1 MALVITIDS
10 NTIPDGDIKSYP
22 VARNVAEFNNNLIAS
37 EMDIVL
43 DNTDGSYSDTNVLS
57 IFYGVNWVDKEV
69 TVYDDKLELYT
80 WKGRIKNLVQDDG
93 NKTLTVKTAN
103 YVRDLVDITC
113 VYSGSAITPAAAV
126 YNILTTLIGVPVS
139 YIQYD
144 GFQDAIAR
152 QTAGSGTIVI
162 TFTADDNKSCMSVI
176 QELLRMS
183 HCVLYSVNNILH
195 LWQWRAWDGVLGTRI
210 GDHELIPGTFKSEY
224 DFMQYNAYSIYW
236 NNGGTAT
243 LRSVTKAGT
252 DGEKKFVVPDENV
265 ESTTAAN
272 YRILLAAQAGADY
285 YGVMAYTRYANPT
298 KKCSFT
304 LDDSMRELAPNEQVD
319 ITSGDFVGEPVRLT
333 SVVYDPNNRTVA
345 CEGIF
350 LNLPVNVVSRDET
363 PPEAPGIIEVLPLHN
378 GIFVKWTANTETDL
392 LGYRLYL
399 SAGSPGSW
407 NGLMTNLGP
416 SPIDVRNPSLSVD
429 GYCYKEIYELVA
441 GATYYV
447 KATAYDTSFNE
458 SEDSNIMAGYALPYT
473 TDNENLYSC
482 DGDLY
487 SGITLAILNP
497 HSGTVP
503 ADGTD
508 FTLYD
513 SDYYDMLYLGPTA
526 IYESLI
532 LWNGAGETVSSIV
545 VKGFADRVDD
555 IKVQWAEYD
564 PVTDSLG
571 TWSALV
577 SCVGTCILS
586 PGKEYVELR
595 FVFYST
601 SWSDTDKALVTEIN

>member
-10 NTIPDGDIKSYP
+10 NEIPDGDIRTYP
-22 VARNVAEFNNNLIAS
+22 VARNVAEFNSNLIAS

-43 DNTDGSYSDTNVLS
+43 DNTDGTYSDTNILS

-69 TVYDDKLELYT
+69 TVYDDELELYT
-80 WKGRIKNLVQDDG
+80 WKGRIKNLVQDDSAA
-93 NKTLTVKTAN
+93 TLTVRTAN

-113 VYSGSAITPAAAV
+113 VYSGSGITPAEAI
-126 YNILTTLIGVPVS
+126 YDILVDLVGVTDD

-152 QTAGSGTIVI
+152 QTAGSGTLVI

-183 HCVLYSVNNILH
+183 NCVLYTVNNILH
-195 LWQWRAWDGVLGTRI
+195 LWQWRAWDGVLGTRVT
-210 GDHELIPGTFKSEY
+210 DHEIIPGTFKSEY
-224 DFMQYNAYSIYW
+224 DFTQFNAYSIYW

-265 ESTTAAN
+265 ETTTAAS
-272 YRILLAAQAGADY
+272 YRILLEAQAGADY
-285 YGVMAYTRYANPT
+285 YGDMAYTRYANPT

-319 ITSGDFVGEPVRLT
+319 LTTGDFVGEPVRLT
-333 SVVYDPNNRTVA
+333 SVVYDPNNRTVT

-363 PPEAPGIIEVLPLHN
+363 PPEAPLLFEVLPAHRGLF
-378 GIFVKWTANTETDL
+378 IKWSQNTETDL
-392 LGYRLYL
+392 LGYKLFL
-399 SAGSPGSW
+399 SAGSPGAW
-407 NGLMTNLGP
+407 VGLMTNLGE
-416 SPIDVRNPSLSVD
+416 SPIDVRNPLLTLD
-429 GYCYKEIYELVA
+429 GYCYQQVGELVA

-447 KATAYDTSFNE
+447 KVRAYDTSFNE
-458 SEDSNIMAGYALPYT
+458 SEDSNVMAGPTLPYT
-473 TDNENLYSC
+473 TDSENLYSC
-482 DGDLY
+482 DGELY
-487 SGITLAILNP
+487 TGVSLDITNP

-503 ADGTD
+503 GGED

-526 IYESLI
+526 IYESRI
-532 LWNGAGETVSSIV
+532 LWNGDGDTIESLT
-545 VKGFADRVDD
+545 VKGYADRVDD
-555 IKVQWAEYD
+555 IKVQWAEYY
-564 PVTDSLG
+564 PTTDSLG
-571 TWSALV
+571 AWSTLV

-586 PGKEYVELR
+586 PGVAYLMLR

-601 SWSDTDKALVTEIN
+601 SWSDTDKALVTEIS

>member
-10 NTIPDGDIKSYP
+10 NEIPAGDIRTYP

-43 DNTDGSYSDTNVLS
+43 DNTDGSYSDTNAVS
-57 IFYGVNWVDKEV
+57 IFYGVAWVDKEV
-69 TVYDDKLELYT
+69 TVYDDELGIYT
-80 WKGRIKNLVQDDG
+80 WKGRIKNLTQDDG
-93 NKTLTVKTAN
+93 SRTLTVRTAN
-103 YVRDLVDITC
+103 YVRDMVDVTC
-113 VYSGSAITPAAAV
+113 VYSASAITPAAAV
-126 YNILTTLIGVPVS
+126 YNILTTLIGVTAS

-144 GFQDAIAR
+144 GFQDAIAI
-152 QTAGSGTIVI
+152 QTAGSATINI

-183 HCVLYSVNNILH
+183 HCVLYTVNNILH
-195 LWQWRAWDGVLGTRI
+195 LWQWRAWDGVLGTRVNDQYI
-210 GDHELIPGTFKSEY
+210 VPGTFKSEF
-224 DFMQYNAYSIYW
+224 DFTQYNAYSIYY
-236 NNGGTAT
+236 NNAGTAT
-243 LRSVTKAGT
+243 LRSITKSGT

-265 ESTTAAN
+265 ESTTATN
-272 YRILLAAQAGADY
+272 YRILYQAQAGADWA
-285 YGVMAYTRYANPT
+285 GVKAYTRYANPT

-304 LDDSMRELAPNEQVD
+304 LTEEMRDLAPNEQID
-319 ITSGDFVGEPVRLT
+319 LTTGDYVNEPVRLT
-333 SVVYDPNNRTVA
+333 SVTYDPNNRTVA

-350 LNLPVNVVSRDET
+350 LNLPVNAVSRDET
-363 PPEAPGIIEVLPLHN
+363 PPEAPYLFEILPSHN
-378 GIFVKWTANTETDL
+378 GLFIKWTQNTETDL
-392 LGYRLYL
+392 LGYLVYL
-399 SAGSPGSW
+399 SPGSPGAW
-407 NGLMTNLGP
+407 NGVITNLGP
-416 SPIDVRNPSLSVD
+416 SPIDVRNPSLTPD
-429 GYCYKEIYELVA
+429 GYCYVQVSELVV

-447 KATAYDTSFNE
+447 KVRAYDTSFNE
-458 SEDSNIMAGYALPYT
+458 SEDSNIMSGTTLPYI

-487 SGITLAILNP
+487 TGVSLDITNP
-497 HSGTVP
+497 HSGYVP
-503 ADGTD
+503 GGED

-532 LWNGAGETVSSIV
+532 LWNGAGEVISSLT

-571 TWSALV
+571 AWSTRV

-586 PGKEYVELR
+586 PGVEYLMLR

-601 SWSDTDKALVTEIN
+601 SWSDADKACVTEIS